1 MIEQIN
7 KGPKLPIKAIL
18 ATLDA
23 TGAYTNIPQDDETKC
38 MEEALDDTLKSKLI
52 VNLMEL
58 LLKHNLF
65 EFHSATRRQEI
76 GSAMGVHPAT
86 SYANIYLARR
96 IDKYITDLSKNYQ
109 KGEASCLLLFKRF
122 LDDIF
127 QIFQGT
133 TRQLHAFFDDINRIH
148 PT

>member
-38 MEEALDDTLKSKLI
+38 MEEALDDTLKSKFI

-58 LLKHNLF
+58 LLKHSLF
-65 EFHSATRRQEI
+65 EFHSATWRQEI
-76 GSAMGVHPAT
+76 GTAMRVHPAP

-96 IDKYITDLSKNYQ
+96 IDKYITDLSKN
-109 KGEASCLLLFKRF
+109 
-122 LDDIF
+122 
-127 QIFQGT
+127 
-133 TRQLHAFFDDINRIH
+133 
-148 PT
+148 